1 MVHKVMVSP
10 LAGTWYPASAQALK
24 DDLAEYLRDLAPIRR
39 SGVCAAVVPHSGYR
53 FSGRVAGGVLRR
65 IDVRRFKRII
75 VMGPSHYMPLRNQ
88 ISVPDA
94 TQFRTPL
101 GTLRVDEAWLEAFR
115 ALDFVCHE
123 PAAHIKEHSDQIQ
136 LPLIQTCLSQ
146 ALPVTCM
153 VCGQF
158 DAPHLIE
165 AAAKMRGLLDDQTL
179 VIASSDYTHHG
190 ATCGFQSYA
199 QDVEQQVSALDSSV
213 FELFVRKNVKDFL
226 KYLRIAGPTVCGR
239 DPLGFLLLM
248 MPFDAVVQKTFF
260 EASEKLTYTRQQTA
274 SFFGAVVTGCWQ
286 HAAAAVK

>member
-10 LAGTWYPASAQALK
+10 LAGAWYPASAQSLK

-39 SGVCAAVVPHSGYR
+39 ANICAAVVPHSRYR
-53 FSGRVAGGVLRR
+53 FSGRVAGGVLKR
-65 IDVRRFKRII
+65 IDVRRFKRIV
-75 VMGPSHYMPLRNQ
+75 VMGPSHYLPLRNQ
-88 ISVPDA
+88 VSVPDA

-101 GTLRVDEAWLEAFR
+101 GTLQVDQAWLEAFR
-115 ALDFVCHE
+115 ALDFVCCE

-146 ALPVTCM
+146 AVPVVCM

-158 DAPHLIE
+158 DAQHLGE
-165 AAAKMRGLLDDQTL
+165 AAAKMRALLDDQTL
-179 VIASSDYTHHG
+179 VIVSSDYTHHG

-199 QDVEQQVSALDSSV
+199 QDVEQHVAALDSSV

-226 KYLRIAGPTVCGR
+226 KYLRVAGPTVCGR

-260 EASEKLTYTRQQTA
+260 EASEKLTYTHQQTA
-274 SFFGAVVTGCWQ
+274 TYFGAVVTGRWQ
-286 HAAAAVK
+286 QPALTVK